1 MNSVILMVIYNTL
14 FLNRINGSLE
24 LYDPNKQQKIKL
36 TLFKPW
42 VYFPF
47 SKISFLTHIR
57 VINAFQTSETEFES
71 TPDTLLIINPDI
83 LINAR
88 TISSA
93 QTCPRQSFLQFIKGE
108 SKPNLPMVR
117 GLIIHDAY
125 SLIVSQ
131 NYSVRDALTNVIDKY
146 KFTLSFLSLE
156 IDELKE
162 EVTPVILGLSKSV
175 VTLQNVDVVPE
186 MTFLSPK
193 YGLMGR
199 MDFWSKNEL
208 YELKTGKKIPSK
220 EINTWSSDLYQT
232 LIYMHGLSPF
242 PSKAVKKSFVI
253 YSGLGTPSFRK
264 TDLNVQLLQDIHVA
278 RNHCYLFQY
287 EDYHP
292 PVIDIRTCSYCFV
305 KDLCAQFEKIEQEIP
320 QSKSFLYFKHFLSL
334 LQHEHMKNRQDF
346 SLLWKL
352 SPKGRINLGK
362 AIQNLKLLNIEGDTY
377 YYSCRNQSE
386 LKAGEPVIISNG
398 DPLSNHTMIASIV
411 SISQSR
417 LALRS
422 SNTLPSSTFIDAYS
436 SDFNYRRLNKN
447 IFDITLGFSS
457 RHESHNILIEG
468 KTPRFIPIKKR
479 SVKNVD
485 RSQLE
490 AIYKAIEAQDFC
502 LIQGPAGTGKTYTI
516 AKLIDELRKNNAKIL
531 LTAFTNTAVD
541 NIILTYLS
549 TTIFSDNSD
558 IITRLGIEEAVNSQ
572 IIPMMVKNKNFS
584 YQDLLKAPI
593 IASTTSTISKS
604 IYNDLTFDIVIVDEA
619 TQMAEP
625 YLLSAITKGKK
636 FILVGDDKQLPPLVL
651 SYQANELGLG
661 ISLFERLKKRHSEA
675 NILLKYQYRMN
686 RELMEFSNKEYYDGK
701 VQAANNA
708 VGEQLLWDLLPS
720 DTDFSTETTI
730 NQLILDPNQTLV
742 YVGVSTE
749 FDKKRR
755 VNKGEIQVI
764 KELTNILLNKGLKQK
779 HIGIIAPF
787 RGQVAE
793 ISRAL
798 SSYKKIVVD
807 TIDRYQGS
815 DKEVIILSLCTVE
828 SPNLLED
835 ARRFNVALTR
845 AKKKMIIVGNIP
857 TKEAIPQFQTLF
869 SHIEKNHFV
878 VFPREKA
885 YTKDKQ
891 IFGKSKKV
899 VLNYSKRVLEEID
912 LNNDY
917 KLSGKSDIC
926 IICMQKAEKENILRC
941 PACNQAYH
949 KQHLEEWLLTHETCA
964 ICQSAI
970 KIIP

>member
-1 MNSVILMVIYNTL
+1 
-14 FLNRINGSLE
+14 
-24 LYDPNKQQKIKL
+24 
-36 TLFKPW
+36 
-42 VYFPF
+42 
-47 SKISFLTHIR
+47 
-57 VINAFQTSETEFES
+57 
-71 TPDTLLIINPDI
+71 
-83 LINAR
+83 
-88 TISSA
+88 
-93 QTCPRQSFLQFIKGE
+93 
-108 SKPNLPMVR
+108 
-117 GLIIHDAY
+117 
-125 SLIVSQ
+125 
-131 NYSVRDALTNVIDKY
+131 
-146 KFTLSFLSLE
+146 
-156 IDELKE
+156 
-162 EVTPVILGLSKSV
+162 
-175 VTLQNVDVVPE
+175 
-186 MTFLSPK
+186 
-193 YGLMGR
+193 
-199 MDFWSKNEL
+199 
-208 YELKTGKKIPSK
+208 
-220 EINTWSSDLYQT
+220 
-232 LIYMHGLSPF
+232 
-242 PSKAVKKSFVI
+242 
-253 YSGLGTPSFRK
+253 
-264 TDLNVQLLQDIHVA
+264 
-278 RNHCYLFQY
+278 
-287 EDYHP
+287 
-292 PVIDIRTCSYCFV
+292 
-305 KDLCAQFEKIEQEIP
+305 
-320 QSKSFLYFKHFLSL
+320 
-334 LQHEHMKNRQDF
+334 
-346 SLLWKL
+346 
-352 SPKGRINLGK
+352 
-362 AIQNLKLLNIEGDTY
+362 
-377 YYSCRNQSE
+377 
-386 LKAGEPVIISNG
+386 
-398 DPLSNHTMIASIV
+398 MIASIV
-411 SISQSR
+411 SISQNK

-422 SNTLPSSTFIDAYS
+422 SNTLPSSAFIDAYS

-485 RSQLE
+485 SSQLE

-755 VNKGEIQVI
+755 VNIGEIQVI
-764 KELTNILLNKGLKQK
+764 KELINILLNKGLKQK